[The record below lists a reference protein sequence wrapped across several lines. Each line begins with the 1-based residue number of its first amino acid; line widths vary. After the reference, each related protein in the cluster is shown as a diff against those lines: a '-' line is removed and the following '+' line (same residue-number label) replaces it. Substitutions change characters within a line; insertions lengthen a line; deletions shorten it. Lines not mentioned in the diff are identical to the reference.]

1 MKQLPGRQQA
11 PRWLRYVATAV
22 MTTVATIWL
31 FSLLPFLLLFSVVFG
46 IVLIPV
52 LRQLRQE
59 MNEVNISPE
68 VKRPT
73 VDVTPWH
80 RQLSLL
86 LAQLRNRSSAMRR

>member
-1 MKQLPGRQQA
+1 MKQLPGRQA

-59 MNEVNISPE
+59 MNEVNGSPE

>member
-1 MKQLPGRQQA
+1 MKQLPGRQA
-11 PRWLRYVATAV
+11 PRWLRFVVTAV

-31 FSLLPFLLLFSVVFG
+31 FSLLPFLLLLSVVFG

-59 MNEVNISPE
+59 MDGMNVEPEAKSP
-68 VKRPT
+68 P

-86 LAQLRNRSSAMRR
+86 LAQLRNRSLAMRR

>member
-1 MKQLPGRQQA
+1 MKQLPGRQA
-11 PRWLRYVATAV
+11 PSWRRYVATAV

-59 MNEVNISPE
+59 MNEVNVSPE
-68 VKRPT
+68 AKRPT
-73 VDVTPWH
+73 VDITPWH
-80 RQLSLL
+80 RQLSLM

>member
-1 MKQLPGRQQA
+1 
-11 PRWLRYVATAV
+11 

-59 MNEVNISPE
+59 MNEVNVSPE
-68 VKRPT
+68 AKRPT
-73 VDVTPWH
+73 VDITPWH
-80 RQLSLL
+80 RQLSLM

>member
-1 MKQLPGRQQA
+1 MKQLPGRQA
-11 PRWLRYVATAV
+11 PSWLRYVATAV

-59 MNEVNISPE
+59 MNEVNVSPE

>member
-1 MKQLPGRQQA
+1 MKQLPGRQS
-11 PRWLRYVATAV
+11 PRWLRYVATAA

-59 MNEVNISPE
+59 MNEVNVSPE

>member
-1 MKQLPGRQQA
+1 MKQLPERKA
-11 PRWLRYVATAV
+11 SRWIQLVVTAV
-22 MTTVATIWL
+22 MTTVITIWL
-31 FSLLPFLLLFSVVFG
+31 LSLLPFLLLLSVVFG

-59 MNEVNISPE
+59 MDGMNVSPE
-68 VKRPT
+68 AKRPT
-73 VDVTPWH
+73 VDITPWN

>member
-1 MKQLPGRQQA
+1 MKQLPGRQS

-59 MNEVNISPE
+59 MNEVNVSPE
-68 VKRPT
+68 AKRPT
-73 VDVTPWH
+73 VDITPWH

>member
-1 MKQLPGRQQA
+1 MKQLPGRPS
-11 PRWLRYVATAV
+11 PRWLRYVATAA
-22 MTTVATIWL
+22 MTTLATIWL

-59 MNEVNISPE
+59 MNEVNVSPE
-68 VKRPT
+68 AKRPT
-73 VDVTPWH
+73 VDITPWH
-80 RQLSLL
+80 RQLSLM